1 MTLKTLK
8 AALLAAAC
16 AQTAML
22 AHAAEPAIAA
32 HTELKDC
39 VIQEVLPGKNMTGA
53 FVRFVHHGAPV
64 ELVRVEMP
72 SVSPRIELH
81 SMKMKDGVME
91 MARMTDLKL
100 SEGERR
106 FRKGGDHV
114 MLFDIAQNPAI
125 SSTHTMTVYFSD
137 STQAHCQAV
146 VKSVREVMKDAGIDA
161 APAHDHNHDHG
172 HKH

>member
-1 MTLKTLK
+1 MKLKTLK
-8 AALLAAAC
+8 AALLAVAC

-22 AHAAEPAIAA
+22 AQAAEPAIAA

-91 MARMTDLKL
+91 MTRMADLTLK
-100 SEGERR
+100 EGERL
-106 FRKGGDHV
+106 FKKGGDHV
-114 MLFDIAQNPAI
+114 MLFDIAEKPAVG
-125 SSTHTMTVYFSD
+125 SAHTLTVYFSD

-146 VKSVREVMKDAGIDA
+146 VKSVREIMQNAGVDQGHA
-161 APAHDHNHDHG
+161 QGHG
-172 HKH
+172 HGH